1 MRELTQSMP
10 ARYREVIREYFRKL
24 SEQTDAR

>member
-1 MRELTQSMP
+1 MRELTQNMP

-24 SEQTDAR
+24 SEQVDAR